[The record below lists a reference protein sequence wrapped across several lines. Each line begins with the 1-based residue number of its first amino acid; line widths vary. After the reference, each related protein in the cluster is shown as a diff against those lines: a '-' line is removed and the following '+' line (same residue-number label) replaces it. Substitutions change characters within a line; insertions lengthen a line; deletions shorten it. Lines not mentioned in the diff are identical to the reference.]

1 MADDAEAG
9 MLEIAGD
16 VAAQSVCGGREPEK
30 ASDREA
36 EVPRLDQL
44 LAEVSTDCHTGS
56 TERLPVTRCN
66 RSVVGV

>member
-1 MADDAEAG
+1 MADDAEAV

-16 VAAQSVCGGREPEK
+16 VAAESVCGGREPEE
-30 ASDREA
+30 ASAQEA

-56 TERLPVTRCN
+56 TERLRTLNAERCK
-66 RSVVGV
+66 